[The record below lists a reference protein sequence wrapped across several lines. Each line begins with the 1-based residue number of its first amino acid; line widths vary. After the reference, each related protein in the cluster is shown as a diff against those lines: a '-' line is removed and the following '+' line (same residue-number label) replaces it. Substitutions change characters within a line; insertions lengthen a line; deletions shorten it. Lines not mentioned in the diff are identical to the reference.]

1 MATRSRALVV
11 VLAAA
16 TLAGCGSGGNG
27 RIEGSGAAMTET
39 RSVGAFT
46 RVELAGGATVHV
58 HPGSPQAVTV
68 SGDDNI
74 VPLVTTRVEN
84 GTLVVDQEKNRNFAT
99 HEPLVVDV
107 RAPGLTASVLSG
119 AGSMT
124 VDGVSGPTFTA
135 EVSGLGSLDVAGAVL
150 GLHADVSGSGSALL
164 DHLVSKDA
172 TVVLSG
178 MGSAHVFATHSLNAS
193 VDGMGSVVYG
203 GNPQH
208 VQKQVTGAGAV
219 AAE

>member
-84 GTLVVDQEKNRNFAT
+84 GTLVVDQEKNRDFAT
-99 HEPLVVDV
+99 REPLVVDI

-124 VDGVSGPTFTA
+124 VDG
-135 EVSGLGSLDVAGAVL
+135 VSGLGSLDVAGAVL